1 MTEKDKKKGL
11 TRKLQDFLASYQGK
25 VMLNYAYSW
34 GAAIVILGALFKLT
48 HLPGANFMLFAGM
61 GTEVLV
67 FFISAFDRPFKSYKW
82 ESVFPNIKIA
92 GAEYGKKKDEE
103 EENEI
108 QDGIGDAWSTVMQTR
123 GQQGNAASG
132 PVIIGGGVMGA
143 GIQMP
148 QGGQN
153 ISMEDA
159 KEVIEQEGRQ
169 AQAPNLGTSGPAV
182 ISVGSA
188 PIASPIIP
196 GIEVSPEMEE
206 ATKDYLEQLKEM
218 TEALSRFVE
227 QTKSMGQDADQIN
240 TLNKNLTGI
249 NAIYEIQLRS
259 ISTQL
264 GTIDEINEQT
274 KKMAVQIDELN
285 KVYARMLEA
294 MTVNMKA
301 SGAANV

>member
-1 MTEKDKKKGL
+1 MTNKDEKKGL

-92 GAEYGKKKDEE
+92 GADYGKKNEGEE
-103 EENEI
+103 EKENS
-108 QDGIGDAWSTVMQTR
+108 DTTTDAMSVMMQAQ
-123 GQQGNAASG
+123 GQPTGGTAG
-132 PVIIGGGVMGA
+132 TIIIGGGLVGNGVQVPQSSQA
-143 GIQMP
+143 S
-148 QGGQN
+148 QGGVGSEVAGE
-153 ISMEDA
+153 SMNA
-159 KEVIEQEGRQ
+159 
-169 AQAPNLGTSGPAV
+169 
-182 ISVGSA
+182 SVGVA
-188 PIASPIIP
+188 GLGNGASVLSVASVGGASVTP

-218 TEALSRFVE
+218 TDALSRFVE
-227 QTKSMGQDADQIN
+227 QTKSMGQDAEQIN

-259 ISTQL
+259 ISAQL

-274 KKMAVQIDELN
+274 KKMAAQIDELN

-294 MTVNMKA
+294 MTVNMKV